1 MEDLAPHFGSRF
13 DGLVRQ
19 YLAGHD
25 PVVGLQP
32 RGDMQRAEGR
42 SIGFDCLSKR
52 YRVQMFSRGSV
63 NSYPIWTLRNN
74 AASLTPAF
82 AFTFSRGWLH
92 SFRGQ
97 QMHNPCIDLYP
108 VEAVA
113 AHHNPYSH
121 PRIEQRRMRTKLLL
135 GVFRRHQLS
144 RSHIT
149 PIRVALSSLL
159 QHKHQA
165 ARSSAP

>member
-1 MEDLAPHFGSRF
+1 
-13 DGLVRQ
+13 
-19 YLAGHD
+19 
-25 PVVGLQP
+25 
-32 RGDMQRAEGR
+32 
-42 SIGFDCLSKR
+42 
-52 YRVQMFSRGSV
+52 
-63 NSYPIWTLRNN
+63 
-74 AASLTPAF
+74 
-82 AFTFSRGWLH
+82 
-92 SFRGQ
+92 
-97 QMHNPCIDLYP
+97 MHYPCIDLYP

-113 AHHNPYSH
+113 AYHNPYSH

-135 GVFRRHQLS
+135 GVLRRHQLS

>member
-1 MEDLAPHFGSRF
+1 
-13 DGLVRQ
+13 
-19 YLAGHD
+19 
-25 PVVGLQP
+25 
-32 RGDMQRAEGR
+32 
-42 SIGFDCLSKR
+42 
-52 YRVQMFSRGSV
+52 
-63 NSYPIWTLRNN
+63 
-74 AASLTPAF
+74 
-82 AFTFSRGWLH
+82 
-92 SFRGQ
+92 
-97 QMHNPCIDLYP
+97 MHYPCIDLYP

-113 AHHNPYSH
+113 AYHNPYSH

-149 PIRVALSSLL
+149 PIRIALSSLL